1 MEASGYTCCYEAL
14 CPNQYTEKI
23 LPANKGFIDLLNT
36 AFGDIHSYWQIR
48 HQNGTGIPFEIEV
61 VCGVMWGMVA
71 IREERLLFFFVG
83 QMKKAFSEEKSA
95 ETLKNFYQMSKMKN
109 RCM

>member
-14 CPNQYTEKI
+14 CPNQYTDKI

-83 QMKKAFSEEKSA
+83 QMKKAFSEEKSCRDL
-95 ETLKNFYQMSKMKN
+95 EKILPNE
-109 RCM
+109 